1 MLLMITGISYAHAQD
16 TLHITLPQAQKQFF
30 DKNLD
35 LIAAR
40 YQVDIAK
47 AEIIQAS
54 LFNNPELSVSGNI
67 YNPERRKYFDVGNS
81 TGYYAFGIQQL
92 ISLAGKRNKQIKI
105 AETNTSI
112 AQSSFSDLVRTLLY
126 TLRSDFYTL
135 HFLQQSLDAYQ
146 LQISSLQKLANTYS
160 QQQLIGTVTLKDA
173 VRVKSLL
180 FSLMAEQTNLLNQVH
195 DIQTELQTLLHLPN
209 KYIIADIDKDVLH
222 YLPLKN
228 MTLASLTDSAYANRA
243 DLQMTKES
251 ILLNEQNYAF
261 QRSLATPDLT
271 VGANYERRGGFVDN
285 ATYFNAGIAI
295 PLFNRNQGNI
305 KSSKIAIDQT
315 KTAYESSR
323 FRIEK
328 EVQSAYIKVLTT
340 DKMLQSIDATFYD
353 DFKKLLQAVL
363 ENFEKKNISLI
374 DFTDFYDSYK
384 TNILQ
389 FNKLQNDKMQ
399 AVENINFTIGKFLF
413 D

>member
-1 MLLMITGISYAHAQD
+1 
-16 TLHITLPQAQKQFF
+16 
-30 DKNLD
+30 
-35 LIAAR
+35 
-40 YQVDIAK
+40 
-47 AEIIQAS
+47 
-54 LFNNPELSVSGNI
+54 
-67 YNPERRKYFDVGNS
+67 
-81 TGYYAFGIQQL
+81 
-92 ISLAGKRNKQIKI
+92 
-105 AETNTSI
+105 
-112 AQSSFSDLVRTLLY
+112 
-126 TLRSDFYTL
+126 
-135 HFLQQSLDAYQ
+135 
-146 LQISSLQKLANTYS
+146 
-160 QQQLIGTVTLKDA
+160 
-173 VRVKSLL
+173 
-180 FSLMAEQTNLLNQVH
+180 
-195 DIQTELQTLLHLPN
+195 
-209 KYIIADIDKDVLH
+209 
-222 YLPLKN
+222 